1 VKFENV
7 LAQIKKFEIL
17 GLKFKFFGANLKIL
31 VKLDFFGAN
40 SKIRNF
46 WLEIKFFWWNL
57 KFLAPNYNFFLIIS
71 EESFLGNGRRK
82 ISIFLALLFKI

>member
-57 KFLAPNYNFFLIIS
+57 KFLAPN
-71 EESFLGNGRRK
+71 
-82 ISIFLALLFKI
+82 

>member
-17 GLKFKFFGANLKIL
+17 GLKFKFFGANLKFL
-31 VKLDFFGAN
+31 VKFDFFGAN

-46 WLEIKFFWWNL
+46 WLEINFFWWNL
-57 KFLAPNYNFFLIIS
+57 KFLAPNYKFF
-71 EESFLGNGRRK
+71 FNHFRGNGRRK